1 MDQKVG
7 IGFGILNKFNSC
19 FDKETGWFLLE
30 NDPWV
35 IYFRLFNH
43 KNLPR
48 PSHCHQDFGS
58 PVIFH
63 KNREII
69 IDPGRS
75 SYLIGSNIESLAS
88 NHSIFLINSK
98 PTAPSERDIP
108 IFIEPIKSFKYKIFI
123 SGEKIFL
130 FIRFPL
136 SMTNQSRVKYAIRL
150 LIIQNKSIEI
160 IDRIALLKE
169 SFIKTRF
176 NFPNQLNPFLR
187 KFNFRFDD
195 QNSQKIII
203 NDDSEYLDIGERAL
217 EYNNI
222 ENYKTFNLSIKCKK
236 FFGSNLYISE

>member
-1 MDQKVG
+1 M
-7 IGFGILNKFNSC
+7 
-19 FDKETGWFLLE
+19 
-30 NDPWV
+30 
-35 IYFRLFNH
+35 NH
-43 KNLPR
+43 
-48 PSHCHQDFGS
+48 
-58 PVIFH
+58 
-63 KNREII
+63 
-69 IDPGRS
+69 
-75 SYLIGSNIESLAS
+75 YL

-108 IFIEPIKSFKYKIFI
+108 IFIEPIKSFKYKIFT
-123 SGEKIFL
+123 SGEKSL

-136 SMTNQSRVKYAIRL
+136 SMTNQSRIKYAIRL
-150 LIIQNKSIEI
+150 LIIKNKSIEI

-187 KFNFRFDD
+187 KFNFRVDD

-222 ENYKTFNLSIKCKK
+222 ENYKTFNLSIKSKK